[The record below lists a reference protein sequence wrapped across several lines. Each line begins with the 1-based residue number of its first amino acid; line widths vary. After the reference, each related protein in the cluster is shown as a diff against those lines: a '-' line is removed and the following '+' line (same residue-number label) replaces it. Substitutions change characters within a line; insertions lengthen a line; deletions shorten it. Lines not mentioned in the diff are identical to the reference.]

1 MLDEWKEYKEYT
13 QADLFTIKTS
23 RLNPDFFFSG
33 TKKKDDKG
41 SKIDKTTRTSFKF
54 NCAGIRRAL
63 TIIARYHLFHSK
75 ETYYPSATD
84 RETRDAYI
92 SEVIFLLN
100 NWCFSDDKTAGL
112 LYNYYLK
119 NYSSEQAPDKKPET
133 IWEKNFVT
141 AKKENWNITNIYAP
155 LTEEDYPKNAIIF
168 QKIIAD
174 AICLGPLKTKFLAI
188 KKGFDEHITYTSPR
202 SEKGPTSFYKGKRV
216 RKLTITGEKNRE
228 YLLKIISSYLLLEQN
243 IPDGLKAD
251 YLPLHRTDLANWMA
265 YSSFK
270 DRPDEVPTFFWKED
284 SLIDLPKK
292 HNSTTPI
299 FRLNSRFLREYDAK
313 LIEKKEIKKYTKEY
327 VIFEDNGAG
336 TNTLTKIKE

>member
-1 MLDEWKEYKEYT
+1 MLDEWKEYEEYT
-13 QADLFTIKTS
+13 RADLFATETS
-23 RLNPDFFFSG
+23 RLNPKFFFSV
-33 TKKKDDKG
+33 TKNKDDKD
-41 SKIDKTTRTSFKF
+41 DKDGKATTMNLEF
-54 NCAGIRRAL
+54 NSAGIRRVL

-92 SEVIFLLN
+92 SKIKDNLN
-100 NWCFSDDKTAGL
+100 EWCFSQNETGL
-112 LYNYYLK
+112 LYQYYLE
-119 NYSSEQAPDKKPET
+119 YISSDKLSEEDIKPFWDDFAT
-133 IWEKNFVT
+133 
-141 AKKENWNITNIYAP
+141 KKKKDWNITKIYIP
-155 LTEEDYPKNAIIF
+155 LERENYPQNAITF
-168 QKIIAD
+168 LEIIAD
-174 AICLGPLKTKFLAI
+174 AIWIGPLKTKFLAI
-188 KKGFDEHITYTSPR
+188 KKGFDEDITYQSSR
-202 SEKGPTSFYKGKRV
+202 SKKDPASFYKGKRV

-270 DRPDEVPTFFWKED
+270 DRPGEVPIFFWKED

-336 TNTLTKIKE
+336 KNTLTERKE